1 MIRGYF
7 WTMRITIAPDLGQH
21 SSWHNFQSF
30 MGTSNKMLRIETKN
44 SYENSEAEKGCLTQK
59 YAPPDDARSAYKS
72 DGRIHFLPELI
83 AGARF
88 ITVAD
93 PALSFPLYLVL
104 SAGRGALSPS
114 LPLSPPSV
122 VNGDDV
128 KNDTVFVAPFSIR
141 AGPAKSLSSNTN
153 TKASRS
159 FTCCGRTVGLRLNLA
174 DST

>member
-1 MIRGYF
+1 
-7 WTMRITIAPDLGQH
+7 
-21 SSWHNFQSF
+21 
-30 MGTSNKMLRIETKN
+30 MLRIETKN
-44 SYENSEAEKGCLTQK
+44 SYENSESEKGCLTQK

-114 LPLSPPSV
+114 LPSV
-122 VNGDDV
+122 
-128 KNDTVFVAPFSIR
+128 R
-141 AGPAKSLSSNTN
+141 
-153 TKASRS
+153 RQW
-159 FTCCGRTVGLRLNLA
+159 R
-174 DST
+174 